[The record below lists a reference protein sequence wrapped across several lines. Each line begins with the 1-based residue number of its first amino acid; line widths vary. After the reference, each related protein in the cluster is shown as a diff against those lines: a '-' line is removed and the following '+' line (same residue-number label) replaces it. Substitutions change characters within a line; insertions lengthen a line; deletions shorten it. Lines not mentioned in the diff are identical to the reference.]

1 MDSERIQRIHQ
12 RVRKVKT
19 SEEAGVRYVQAW
31 EERYYEREEARN
43 EGIAQGL
50 EQGLEQGLSQGVEKG
65 IRAMV
70 LDYIEEGFDEN
81 KILIKLQKRFTLSE
95 QKAKGYY
102 KKFGKSE

>member
-1 MDSERIQRIHQ
+1 MSIQNILSLLLKF
-12 RVRKVKT
+12 VLDKGYT
-19 SEEAGVRYVQAW
+19 SK
-31 EERYYEREEARN
+31 
-43 EGIAQGL
+43 
-50 EQGLEQGLSQGVEKG
+50 KG

-95 QKAKGYY
+95 QKAKEYY